1 MYVCWGMTLT
11 VHFRWHKPSARHD
24 APAILTSMID
34 RAPLFHEDVGAAV
47 QAVIPPR
54 RVPLGK
60 RVFWRVVLWLMKTS
74 VGRSLI
80 ARRYQPPQSN

>member
-1 MYVCWGMTLT
+1 MTFT
-11 VHFRWHKPSARHD
+11 VHFRWHKTSARHD
-24 APAILTSMID
+24 APAILTLMID

-60 RVFWRVVLWLMKTS
+60 RVFWRVVLWLMTTAT
-74 VGRSLI
+74 GRSLI
-80 ARRYQPPQSN
+80 ARRYRPLQSN

>member
-1 MYVCWGMTLT
+1 MTFT

-24 APAILTSMID
+24 PPAILTLMID

-60 RVFWRVVLWLMKTS
+60 RVFWRVVLWLMTTAT
-74 VGRSLI
+74 GRSLI
-80 ARRYQPPQSN
+80 ARRYRPLQSN